1 VPCPFCDPPP
11 ESRVVLHEDEL
22 VVAFFDSYPVSVG
35 HALIVPRRHV
45 SSFFDATPEEQRALA
60 AAVPHVQRVLHEKMA
75 PKPDAYNVGWNDG
88 AAAGQ
93 TVMHLHLHVIPR
105 YEGDVPDPRGGIR
118 WVIPEHAAY
127 WSDDEDGDA

>member
-1 VPCPFCDPPP
+1 
-11 ESRVVLHEDEL
+11 
-22 VVAFFDSYPVSVG
+22 
-35 HALIVPRRHV
+35 
-45 SSFFDATPEEQRALA
+45 
-60 AAVPHVQRVLHEKMA
+60 MA

-88 AAAGQ
+88 VAAGQ